1 MSVSVLIITHD
12 HIGQIILDAAIK
24 IIGSCPMPIHAIS
37 IEMDCDYDKKII
49 EITSV
54 LNELDNNDGLLLLTD
69 LYGATPSN
77 IATSI
82 DIKNSI
88 IVAGL
93 NLPML
98 IRVMNYHTLPLYELG
113 DKAIGGGKDG
123 VLTYYTDTYNKNATI
138 KN

>member
-1 MSVSVLIITHD
+1 MSVSALIITHD
-12 HIGQIILDAAIK
+12 HIGQVILDTAIK
-24 IIGSCPMPIHAIS
+24 IIGSCPMQIRTVS
-37 IEMDCDYDKKII
+37 VEMDCDHKNKLA
-49 EITSV
+49 EITSIIS
-54 LNELDNNDGLLLLTD
+54 ELDSDDGLLLLTD

-82 DIKNSI
+82 NVENSI

-113 DKAIGGGKDG
+113 DKATGGGKDG
-123 VLTYYTDTYNKNATI
+123 ILTYYTDTYNNNATF
-138 KN
+138 KD